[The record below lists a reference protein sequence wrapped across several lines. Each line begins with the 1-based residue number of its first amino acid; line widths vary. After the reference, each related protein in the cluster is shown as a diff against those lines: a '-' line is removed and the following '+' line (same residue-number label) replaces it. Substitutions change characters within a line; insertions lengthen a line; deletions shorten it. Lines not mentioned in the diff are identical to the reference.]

1 MKTTS
6 SSVFADSKP
15 HYDLLDGLRGVAALL
30 VLWYHVFEGY
40 QFAGNQPIIE
50 FMNHGYL
57 AVDFFFILSGFE
69 HSIADCFY
77 FGAAEILSKDS
88 ALFLLVAVAG
98 NTLGALLTAALE
110 GRRQQPVPENEKT

>member
-1 MKTTS
+1 MIIPNAGFPVLLRENGNAFV
-6 SSVFADSKP
+6 VF
-15 HYDLLDGLRGVAALL
+15 
-30 VLWYHVFEGY
+30 F
-40 QFAGNQPIIE
+40 
-50 FMNHGYL
+50 
-57 AVDFFFILSGFE
+57 
-69 HSIADCFY
+69 IADCFY